1 MTNRRQFLIS
11 AAAFAAA
18 TAAAPAAF
26 AGGDYRKGTFK
37 GKSNHITT
45 GGVKVVKEGGKY
57 RIELQGDF
65 SFDGAP
71 DPKVAMGKNGYDKST
86 LMGKLKSNSGAQ
98 VYKVPASINVDEMNE
113 VWIWCEQFNV
123 PLGVAKLK

>member
-18 TAAAPAAF
+18 SAAAPAWA
-26 AGGDYRKGTFK
+26 ADGYRKGEFK

-45 GGVKVVKEGGKY
+45 GHVKVVTKDGKST
-57 RIELQGDF
+57 IELQGDF

-71 DPKVAMGKNGYDKST
+71 DPKIAMGYNGYDKST
-86 LMGKLKSNSGAQ
+86 LMGKLKSNSGKQ
-98 VYKVPASINVDEMNE
+98 VYKVPASVDVSKMNE
-113 VWIWCEQFNV
+113 VWVWCEKFNV